1 MQNCSIKPVGASGL
15 LVCFGTVVEE
25 ACNATVMA
33 LAATLAE
40 KPIAGMGETVPS
52 FASLLVTFNPLITDY
67 DTAKTA
73 VEQAIHTM
81 GTVAAA
87 TGKIVEIP
95 VCYGGTYGEDLP
107 FIAQNAGMSEAQ
119 VIALHSAAPYRIYML
134 GFLPGFPYLGGLDE
148 RLHTPRLAN
157 PRTKIPAGS
166 VGIGGQQTGIYP
178 MASPGGWQ
186 LLGRTPLRLF
196 APEQGGKLP
205 YLAGDSI
212 RFVPIDE
219 ATFLKLEQEE
229 WGGHQV

>member
-1 MQNCSIKPVGASGL
+1 MQSVSIKAVGASGL
-15 LVCFGTVVEE
+15 LVCFGAAVEE
-25 ACNATVMA
+25 QINAKVMA
-33 LAATLAE
+33 LAAALAAQ
-40 KPIAGMGETVPS
+40 PILGMGETVPS
-52 FASLLVTFNPLITDY
+52 FASLLVYYNPLLTDY
-67 DTAKTA
+67 QTMKTA
-73 VEQAIHTM
+73 VEGAISAM
-81 GTVAAA
+81 GNVAAA
-87 TGKIVEIP
+87 TGKTVEIP
-95 VCYGGTYGEDLP
+95 VCYGGKYGEDLA
-107 FIAQNAGMSEAQ
+107 FIAQHAGMSEAE
-119 VIALHSAAPYRIYML
+119 VIALHSSMPYRIYML

-219 ATFLKLEQEE
+219 ATFLKLEKEE
-229 WGGHQV
+229 WGCNL

>member
-1 MQNCSIKPVGASGL
+1 MQNISMKAVGANGV
-15 LVCFGTVVEE
+15 LVCFGVTVEE
-25 ACNATVMA
+25 NINARVMA
-33 LAATLAE
+33 LVAALAE
-40 KPIAGMGETVPS
+40 KPMVGMGETVPS
-52 FASLLVTFNPLITDY
+52 FASLLVYYDPLVTDY
-67 DTAKTA
+67 DAVKT
-73 VEQAIHTM
+73 VLRWTIYSM
-81 GTVAAA
+81 GRVRVA
-87 TGKIVEIP
+87 TGKTVEIP
-95 VCYGGTYGEDLP
+95 VCYGGKYGEDLA
-107 FIAQNAGMSEAQ
+107 FIAQHAGMSEVE
-119 VIALHSAAPYRIYML
+119 VIALHSAQPYRIYML

-205 YLAGDSI
+205 YNAGDSI

-219 ATFLKLEQEE
+219 ATFLKLEKEE
-229 WGGHQV
+229 WGCNL

>member
-1 MQNCSIKPVGASGL
+1 MQSVSIKAVGASGL
-15 LVCFGTVVEE
+15 LVCFGAAVEE
-25 ACNATVMA
+25 QINAKVMA
-33 LAATLAE
+33 LAAALAAQ
-40 KPIAGMGETVPS
+40 PILGMGETVPS
-52 FASLLVTFNPLITDY
+52 FASLLVYYNPLLTDY
-67 DTAKTA
+67 AAAKTA
-73 VEQAIHTM
+73 VEQAISAM
-81 GTVAAA
+81 GNVAPA
-87 TGKIVEIP
+87 TGKTVEIP
-95 VCYGGTYGEDLP
+95 VCYGGKYGEDLA
-107 FIAQNAGMSEAQ
+107 FIAQHAGMSEAE
-119 VIALHSAAPYRIYML
+119 VIALHSSMPYRIYML

-219 ATFLKLEQEE
+219 ATFLKLEKEE
-229 WGGHQV
+229 WGCNL

>member
-1 MQNCSIKPVGASGL
+1 MIQNVSIKPVGASGA
-15 LVCFGTVVEE
+15 LVCFGTAVEE
-25 ACNATVMA
+25 SINAKVMA
-33 LAATLAE
+33 LAAALAAQ
-40 KPIAGMGETVPS
+40 PIVGMGETVPS
-52 FASLLVTFNPLITDY
+52 FASLLVYYNPLITEFSVVQ
-67 DTAKTA
+67 TAL
-73 VEQAIHTM
+73 ERAISAM
-81 GTVAAA
+81 GAVAAA
-87 TGKIVEIP
+87 TGNTVEIP
-95 VCYGGTYGEDLP
+95 VCYGGKYGEDLP
-107 FIAQNAGMSEAQ
+107 FIAQHAGLTEAE
-119 VIALHSAAPYRIYML
+119 VIALHSAQPYRIYML

-219 ATFLKLEQEE
+219 AEFLRIEKEE
-229 WGGHQV
+229 WGCNL